1 MSKVECTGTCSKKCP
16 FLDPFSWQIYR
27 QPKKTK
33 HFLMLVFITHKM
45 CGLHCRYNSYVLN
58 CSLQHFKPLLNM
70 EIGAMHKGH
79 TLQTRQLSISHVCRI
94 TLSDSE
100 NFMFLNL
107 IQIVNTKH
115 TNAAISI
122 TLVLQFINTLHLYKI
137 LCSQYYIGGILS
149 ISRHLGKT

>member
-1 MSKVECTGTCSKKCP
+1 MSIVDCTGTCSRKCL
-16 FLDPFSWQIYR
+16 FLDYLGRQIYC
-27 QPKKTK
+27 QPKNK
-33 HFLMLVFITHKM
+33 HFLMLALITHKM
-45 CGLHCRYNSYVLN
+45 CALHCRYNSYVLN

-79 TLQTRQLSISHVCRI
+79 TLQTRQLPISHVCRI

-137 LCSQYYIGGILS
+137 LCSQYIGGILQS
-149 ISRHLGKT
+149 ASW